1 MGEALSR
8 EAKTAV
14 MKDIILGLHK
24 GLSLEEAKERFER
37 EIGDVTSTEI
47 ADMEQSLIA
56 EGLSVDEIKQFCNV
70 HALLFQS
77 ALEKVPLE
85 ETSPAHPVSLFK
97 AENVEISKL
106 VAALRE
112 AGERAAAATS
122 AEEFG
127 AAKEELQE
135 GLTRLRGVNTHYER
149 KEQLLFP
156 YLEKY
161 GFMGPSK
168 VMWGKDNEI
177 RDLLKKALAGL
188 EEVNDQQA
196 AATYREGLLTPLLDE
211 VDGMVFKE
219 ENILLPTSLEKLQPA
234 DWVDILKQS
243 PDLGYVFIQVPEE
256 ADVLVRRLQAEL
268 EIPTFADGAVQL
280 PSGTLELGELLAL
293 LNTLPF
299 DLTFVGADDT
309 VRYFTEG
316 PERIFAR
323 PRAVMG
329 RKVQNCHPPQSLD
342 VVQGILD
349 SFRAGTKDSYEFW
362 IQVQGK
368 MVHIRYFAV
377 RDAKG
382 KYLGTLEVTQ
392 DITRIKTLE
401 GEKRLLDEGDRPQ
414 SDTL

>member
-1 MGEALSR
+1 MSKELSQ
-8 EAKTAV
+8 EEKTAV
-14 MKDIILGLHK
+14 MKDIILGLHR
-24 GLSLEEAKERFER
+24 GLSFEEAKERFER
-37 EIGDVTSTEI
+37 EIGDVTSSEI
-47 ADMEQSLIA
+47 AAMEQSLLG
-56 EGLSVDEIKQFCNV
+56 EGLTVDEIKQFCNV

-112 AGERAAAATS
+112 WADKAAAAS
-122 AEEFG
+122 GPQEFA
-127 AAKEELQE
+127 AAKDELRE
-135 GLTRLRGVNTHYER
+135 GLTRLRGVNIHYER

-156 YLEKY
+156 YLERY

-177 RDLLKKALAGL
+177 RDLLKKALAEL
-188 EEVNDQQA
+188 
-196 AATYREGLLTPLLDE
+196 EGLGEASAVPGYVSAVLTPLLDE

-219 ENILLPTSLEKLQPA
+219 ENILFPTSLEKLQPA

-243 PDLGYVFIQVPEE
+243 PDIGYVFIQLPEE
-256 ADVLVRRLQAEL
+256 ADVLVRRLQVEL
-268 EIPTFADGAVQL
+268 EVPTVEDGKIKL
-280 PSGTLELGELLAL
+280 PSGTLRLEELLAL

-316 PERIFAR
+316 RERIFAR
-323 PRAVMG
+323 PRAVIG

-342 VVQGILD
+342 IVQGILD
-349 SFRAGTKDSYEFW
+349 SFRAGEKDSYEFW
-362 IQVQGK
+362 IRVQGK

-377 RDAKG
+377 RDGKG
-382 KYLGTLEVTQ
+382 EYLGTLEVTQ
-392 DITRIKTLE
+392 DITRIQTLE
-401 GEKRLLDEGDRPQ
+401 GEKRLIDEGDRP
-414 SDTL
+414 